1 MIIKNR
7 SKNDKEVKASL
18 LKLSMSD
25 LDDIVGLQDFII
37 DGIVDKQIFAR
48 TSREEFI
55 SFFEGNSCLLGLRV
69 EETGKLVA
77 LGVYLNNGSSE
88 ENYGYDLEYSKEDI
102 LKTGQV
108 EITIVH
114 PDFRGNRLQ
123 GVLCKRLIEVSK
135 ENGDKYLTAT
145 VSPYNKHS
153 LNNFF
158 KLDFKNKKEKLKY
171 GGVLRCILEYKH

>member
-7 SKNDKEVKASL
+7 NEDDKEVKARV

-25 LDDIVGLQDFII
+25 LDDIVELQDFII
-37 DGIVDKQIFAR
+37 DGIMDKQIFAR
-48 TSREEFI
+48 TSKDEFI
-55 SFFEGNSCLLGLRV
+55 SFFEGNSYLLGLRL
-69 EETGKLVA
+69 EETGKLIA
-77 LGVYLNNGSSE
+77 LGVYLNNGLLE

-123 GVLCKRLIEVSK
+123 DVLCKKLIEVSK
-135 ENGDKYLTAT
+135 VNGDKYLTAT
-145 VSPYNKHS
+145 VSPYNEHS
-153 LNNFF
+153 LNNFL
-158 KLDFKNKKEKLKY
+158 KLDFKNKKEKFKY